1 MSGHRMTQLMAVVLK
16 EVRQT
21 LRDRRIMGLLLVSP
35 VIQLIVFGFAVNFD
49 VDKIPAAVVDLDRT
63 ARSRAYLNSL
73 MADGTLRRAVDL
85 PDAASAQALLDAG
98 GVSVAVIL
106 PQGLDR
112 DVTRQQ
118 TADVQVLVDGSD
130 PNRSGVALG
139 TTANFFGQLNEKE
152 AESRLQALSAARG
165 AALQLPTVRIRPRVY
180 YNPKLQTAIFM
191 VPGITS
197 MLLLLVTTIVTAM
210 GLAREREMGTL
221 EQVLVTPIPPG
232 IMMLGK
238 LIPFLIVGIF
248 DFTLAMTVGAF
259 LFDMPLLGSFFSVFV
274 ATALYLSATLGMGL
288 FISTVSTSQQQAFM
302 GGILFML
309 PAILLSGILTP
320 VRSMPEWLQPI
331 TYINPVRYYIEIL
344 RAVLLKDAGWADL
357 GFQFVALGTFG
368 LCIVTLASRR
378 FSKQLA

>member
-1 MSGHRMTQLMAVVLK
+1 MSGQRMTQLLAVVLK

-35 VIQLIVFGFAVNFD
+35 IVQLIVFGFAVNFE
-49 VDKIPAAVVDLDRT
+49 VDKVPAAVVDLDRT
-63 ARSRAYLNSL
+63 ARSRAYINSL

-98 GVSVAVIL
+98 GASVAIVL

-112 DVTRQQ
+112 DITRQR

-139 TTANFFGQLNEKE
+139 ATGTFFGQLNEKV
-152 AESRLQALSAARG
+152 AETRLRTMSAARG
-165 AALQLPTVRIRPRVY
+165 VPLQLPTVRVQPRIY

-232 IMMLGK
+232 IMMMGK
-238 LIPFLIVGIF
+238 LIPFLIIGAF
-248 DFTLAMTVGAF
+248 DFTLAITVGAY
-259 LFDMPLLGSFFSVFV
+259 LFDMPLLGSFLALFV

-357 GFQFVALGTFG
+357 GFQFVALGIFG
-368 LCIVTLASRR
+368 FCIITLASRR